1 MLFNVKH
8 GFLDRACQIIVE
20 QDLGAQV
27 PTAALPDRLGGTDGE
42 GLSLGWLEHFSS
54 SLTRF

>member
-27 PTAALPDRLGGTDGE
+27 PTRPDRWSTCFWELTVEGMMFLGR
-42 GLSLGWLEHFSS
+42 LRSS
-54 SLTRF
+54 AVL